1 MEENINKAESKTHT
15 TKKYHTILA
24 DPPWSLH
31 QKGRRGA
38 AMHYELMPLERIE
51 AMPVADLAEE
61 NAHLY
66 LWTPNNII
74 PEAIKVAEAW
84 GFTYRNMLVWGKPK
98 LGLGNYI
105 RTSHESL
112 IFATRGKAPVKF
124 HAQPS
129 FMFCAQQD
137 HSHKP
142 EEQFAIIQRLSEGP
156 YLELFARRRTPGWE
170 CWGNQVP
177 EGSDLI
183 IPGYPVPKYSA
194 KALGEEV

>member
-1 MEENINKAESKTHT
+1 MKENINNTEAKSGA
-15 TKKYHTILA
+15 TKKYRTILA

-31 QKGRRGA
+31 QGGRRGA
-38 AMHYELMPLERIE
+38 AMHYELMSLESIK

-61 NAHLY
+61 DAHLY

-74 PEAIKVAEAW
+74 PEALQVVRAW

-98 LGLGNYI
+98 LGLENYI

-112 IFATRGKAPVKF
+112 IFSTRGKAPVKF

-129 FMFCAQQD
+129 FMFCAQQE

-142 EEQFAIIQRLSEGP
+142 EEQFAIIQRLSEEP
-156 YLELFARRRTPGWE
+156 YLELFARRRTLGWDV
-170 CWGNQVP
+170 WGK
-177 EGSDLI
+177 EIDSDI
-183 IPGYPVPKYSA
+183 VIPGYPVPKYSA
-194 KALGEEV
+194 KALRKEV